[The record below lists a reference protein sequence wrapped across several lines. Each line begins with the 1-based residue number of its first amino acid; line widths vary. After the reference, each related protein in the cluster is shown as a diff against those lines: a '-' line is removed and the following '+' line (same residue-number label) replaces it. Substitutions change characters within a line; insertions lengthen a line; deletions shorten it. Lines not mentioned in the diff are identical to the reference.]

1 MKIIDRLNIS
11 TKDIAEFCN
20 KYYIKKLALFGS
32 ALRGELK
39 EDSDI
44 DILVKFHTEPY
55 PQSVWT
61 GWYGGGIVC
70 FIWWM

>member
-55 PQSVWT
+55 PQSVWI